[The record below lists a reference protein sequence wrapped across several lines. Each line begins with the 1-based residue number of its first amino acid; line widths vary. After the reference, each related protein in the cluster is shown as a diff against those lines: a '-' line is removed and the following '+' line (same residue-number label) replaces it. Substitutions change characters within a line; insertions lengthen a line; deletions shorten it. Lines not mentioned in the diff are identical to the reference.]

1 MAFNTGKKKGAISDI
16 NVTPLVD
23 VMLVL
28 LIIFMVT
35 APLLLNGIKLDLP
48 KTKEVNPINLNAK
61 QVILSYS
68 KTEDYFLGKDKIL
81 ASEMIA
87 EIQKQFKENKTTTLF
102 LRADYNLAY
111 GKVARLMSFLKRGGI
126 NQISLVTITEEKG

>member
-1 MAFNTGKKKGAISDI
+1 MAFNVGKKKGAISDI

-35 APLLLNGIKLDLP
+35 APLMLNGIKLDLP
-48 KTKEVNPINLNAK
+48 KTKEVNPINLNAT

-68 KTEDYFLGKDKIL
+68 KTEEYFLGKDKIL
-81 ASEMIA
+81 DN
-87 EIQKQFKENKTTTLF
+87 EIIPEIKKQFKNSKTQVLF
-102 LRADYNLAY
+102 LRADYNLPY

-126 NQISLVTITEEKG
+126 NQISLVTVTEDKG